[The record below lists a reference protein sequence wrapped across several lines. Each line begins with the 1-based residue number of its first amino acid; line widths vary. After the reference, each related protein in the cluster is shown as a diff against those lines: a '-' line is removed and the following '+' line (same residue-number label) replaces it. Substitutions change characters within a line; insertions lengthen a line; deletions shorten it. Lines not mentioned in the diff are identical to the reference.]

1 MRPAVRKGILRGTGI
16 ALVLIFLATDASAVA
31 AENAPPS
38 IHGETEYLILLD
50 PLAQTRRE
58 EETLLGTMRETAK
71 AASQP
76 HAEYLLYQ
84 GSLHF
89 AEQDARLAQLKM
101 EKRKILERLA
111 LLQEATGRSTRLLYG
126 WADDSAGRGSP
137 PYSGAPLL
145 SFYDATRPAP
155 GALPYS
161 SFGIALFRFFFIPAL
176 TLAFFLPVMAIEK
189 GTVRLRRK
197 GRKWIA
203 SHYTR
208 MKRGL
213 RGDPPGE
220 IVRRG
225 MGRGP
230 HGKTPKTA

>member
-38 IHGETEYLILLD
+38 IHGETEYVILLD
-50 PLAQTRRE
+50 QLARTRRE
-58 EETLLGTMRETAK
+58 EETLLGMMRETTK

-89 AEQDARLAQLKM
+89 AEQDARLAQVKM
-101 EKRKILERLA
+101 EKRKILQRLA

-145 SFYDATRPAP
+145 SFYDATYDATRPAP
-155 GALPYS
+155 GALPYFS
-161 SFGIALFRFFFIPAL
+161 LESPSF
-176 TLAFFLPVMAIEK
+176 AFFSSPL
-189 GTVRLRRK
+189 
-197 GRKWIA
+197 
-203 SHYTR
+203 
-208 MKRGL
+208 
-213 RGDPPGE
+213 
-220 IVRRG
+220 
-225 MGRGP
+225 
-230 HGKTPKTA
+230 

>member
-1 MRPAVRKGILRGTGI
+1 MRPAVRKEILIGTGI

-50 PLAQTRRE
+50 QLAQKRRE
-58 EETLLGTMRETAK
+58 EETLLGTMRGTAK

-101 EKRKILERLA
+101 EKRETLRRLA

-126 WADDSAGRGSP
+126 WADDSARRGSS

-145 SFYDATRPAP
+145 SFYDATRPAGP
-155 GALPYS
+155 LPYS
-161 SFGIALFRFFFIPAL
+161 SFGIALFRFFFIAAL
-176 TLAFFLPVMAIEK
+176 TLAFFLPVMALEK
-189 GTVRLRRK
+189 GTVHLRRN
-197 GRKWIA
+197 GRRWIA
-203 SHYTR
+203 SHCTR
-208 MKRGL
+208 MKQGL

-220 IVRRG
+220 IVRRL